1 MNANYLHCTDHL
13 RSIVGMSLPR
23 TLCLAGFLAF
33 PTLASACD
41 TALVLSIDVSNSIDP
56 AEYKLQVDG
65 MADALTDPEI
75 VDAMVRGNVAI
86 AVMQWS
92 GVQRQEISIPWHQ
105 ISTEM
110 DAEALA
116 FEARLMPRAFI
127 LSDTAPAEAILF
139 AIEMFN
145 DAPDCKRRV
154 IDVSGDGTPNSGS
167 DTRIAR
173 NMAERA
179 GITING
185 IAIESMGLAITNF
198 FQRAIIT
205 RNGFVIS
212 ARTHREYPQAIR
224 RKIIRELS
232 RVLG

>member
-1 MNANYLHCTDHL
+1 MIRALLLSC
-13 RSIVGMSLPR
+13 
-23 TLCLAGFLAF
+23 AF
-33 PTLASACD
+33 ATPALACD
-41 TALVLSIDVSNSIDP
+41 TALVLSIDVSNSIDA

-65 MADALTDPEI
+65 MADALTNPEI
-75 VDAMVRGNVAI
+75 VDAMVSGDVAI

-92 GVQRQEISIPWHQ
+92 GAGRQEISIPWRQ
-105 ISTEM
+105 IRTTF

-116 FEARLMPRAFI
+116 LESRLMPRAFT
-127 LSDTAPAEAILF
+127 LSDTAPGDAILF
-139 AIEMFN
+139 AIDMFD

-167 DTRIAR
+167 DSRLAR
-173 NMAERA
+173 NMAERR

-198 FQRAIIT
+198 FNLGIIT
-205 RNGFVIS
+205 RDGFVIT
-212 ARTHREYPQAIR
+212 ARTHREYPDAIR